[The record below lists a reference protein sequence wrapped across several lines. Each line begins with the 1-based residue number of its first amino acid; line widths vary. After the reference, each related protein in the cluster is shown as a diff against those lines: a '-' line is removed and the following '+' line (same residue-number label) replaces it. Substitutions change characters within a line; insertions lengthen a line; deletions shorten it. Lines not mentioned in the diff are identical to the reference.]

1 MKHFEEF
8 EDFYTEYR
16 AGLQWISPE
25 NESAIKAALMLAF
38 NSGKK
43 SGMLAAADIVGNLQK
58 DYAHEVAI
66 NLALGYIER
75 AREAAE

>member
-1 MKHFEEF
+1 MNIP
-8 EDFYTEYR
+8 DEYEKFRRRTAETHVGDSLEQRIAFSEGCR
-16 AGLQWISPE
+16 A
-25 NESAIKAALMLAF
+25 
-38 NSGKK
+38 
-43 SGMLAAADIVGNLQK
+43 GMLAAADIVGNLQK

>member
-1 MKHFEEF
+1 ME
-8 EDFYTEYR
+8 
-16 AGLQWISPE
+16 QWIQYWE
-25 NESAIKAALMLAF
+25 DNWNGDEWAGCERACRQCYEDGINA
-38 NSGKK
+38 
-43 SGMLAAADIVGNLQK
+43 GMLAAADIVGNLQK